1 MTAAGLGPLLLASVL
16 FGAMAVCVQ
25 LAARHMAAV
34 QVACLRFAGSF
45 VVLLALTRGR
55 ALWPRAASLGRLF
68 LRGLLGAMSISCYY
82 AGIGRAGAGLATL
95 LYGTY
100 TVWTAV
106 WGIVLEG
113 DRLTARIVTALLI
126 NLVGAVLV
134 LGGGLQLGPGAV
146 AGAAWALLGGVL
158 AGGAVATAAHLRRTE
173 SAAVVTIHFMA
184 VGAILTSPS
193 LVQGLPP
200 LSTPLVVALVGVVLT
215 SSGGQWLLHHG
226 LGYTSATTASLA
238 AATSVVTAACLQALV
253 VGEWLDA
260 RLVVAAICML
270 LAIALAASGRPVTA
284 ISVAESAD

>member
-55 ALWPRAASLGRLF
+55 ALWPRAASLSRLF

-146 AGAAWALLGGVL
+146 AAPTQPLPPFPGR
-158 AGGAVATAAHLRRTE
+158 AGGRR
-173 SAAVVTIHFMA
+173 
-184 VGAILTSPS
+184 P
-193 LVQGLPP
+193 
-200 LSTPLVVALVGVVLT
+200 
-215 SSGGQWLLHHG
+215 
-226 LGYTSATTASLA
+226 
-238 AATSVVTAACLQALV
+238 
-253 VGEWLDA
+253 A
-260 RLVVAAICML
+260 RARRRR
-270 LAIALAASGRPVTA
+270 G
-284 ISVAESAD
+284 

>member
-25 LAARHMAAV
+25 LAARHMGAV
-34 QVACLRFAGSF
+34 QVACVRFAGSF
-45 VVLLALTRGR
+45 VVLLVATRGR
-55 ALWPRAASLGRLF
+55 ALWPRAASLGRLV
-68 LRGLLGAMSISCYY
+68 LRGLLGGMSISCYY
-82 AGIGRAGAGLATL
+82 AGISRAGAGLATL

-100 TVWTAV
+100 PVWTAV
-106 WGIVLEG
+106 WGVALEG
-113 DRLTARIVTALLI
+113 DPLTARIVTALLV

-134 LGGGLQLGPGAV
+134 LGGGLQLGPGTAV
-146 AGAAWALLGGVL
+146 GAAWALFGGVL

-173 SAAVVTIHFMA
+173 SASVVTIHFMA
-184 VGAILTSPS
+184 VGAILTAPS
-193 LVQGLPP
+193 LVTGLPP

-270 LAIALAASGRPVTA
+270 GAIALAASGRPVTT